1 MNDIIAAQRR
11 YFNSGATRN
20 TDFRRRMLAR
30 LEEAVRRHEA
40 ELLAALKTDLNKTV
54 FEGYETELAL
64 VLSELGEAR
73 RGLDRWSRPRR
84 VPTPLSQFPS
94 R

>member
-40 ELLAALKTDLNKTV
+40 ELLAALKKSPIPV
-54 FEGYETELAL
+54 E
-64 VLSELGEAR
+64 SEE
-73 RGLDRWSRPRR
+73 PNE
-84 VPTPLSQFPS
+84 
-94 R
+94 

>member
-30 LEEAVRRHEA
+30 LEEAVGRHDA
-40 ELLAALKTDLNKTV
+40 EVRAPV
-54 FEGYETELAL
+54 
-64 VLSELGEAR
+64 
-73 RGLDRWSRPRR
+73 
-84 VPTPLSQFPS
+84 
-94 R
+94 